1 MKYLVTGSCGFIG
14 SNLVD
19 MLVEQGHEVVGIDNL
34 SSDAHDEF
42 YFNPKATYYHYDI
55 TDYVMC
61 SQVFERHRPDVVF
74 HLAAEARIQNCMN
87 DPGRCMETNV
97 MGTQTMLSLCRK
109 HDNGSASRMVFMS
122 TSAIYGLS
130 ESTQFGVGY
139 SSQKETDSIDCLNA
153 YSYSKYFGEQLCKMY
168 SANYGLD
175 TVCFRGFNIY
185 GNRMPKKGQYALVM
199 GIFNRQIDN
208 KESLTIVGD
217 GNQRRDFIHVSDV
230 CRGLIAGA
238 TSSRKQNG
246 AVYNL
251 GYGKNYSIN
260 DVADM
265 MTKAKYHKVQ
275 HTYIPPRNGEAK
287 VTLADISKIRASLG
301 WEPQITLDEW
311 IGNKNG

>member
-1 MKYLVTGSCGFIG
+1 
-14 SNLVD
+14 
-19 MLVEQGHEVVGIDNL
+19 
-34 SSDAHDEF
+34 
-42 YFNPKATYYHYDI
+42 
-55 TDYVMC
+55 
-61 SQVFERHRPDVVF
+61 
-74 HLAAEARIQNCMN
+74 MN

-109 HDNGSASRMVFMS
+109 HDNGCASRMVFMS

-139 SSQKETDSIDCLNA
+139 ASQKETDSIDCLNA

-168 SANYGLD
+168 STNYGLD

-199 GIFNRQIDN
+199 GIFNRQIAN

-238 TSSRKQNG
+238 TSNRKQNG

-251 GYGKNYSIN
+251 GSGKNYSIN
-260 DVADM
+260 NVADM
-265 MTKAKYHKVQ
+265 MTRAKYHKVQ

-287 VTLADISKIRASLG
+287 VTLADISKIKSCLD
-301 WEPQITLDEW
+301 WEPKITLEEW
-311 IGNKNG
+311 IGQS

>member
-42 YFNPKATYYHYDI
+42 YFNPNVMYYHYDI

-61 SQVFERHRPDVVF
+61 SEVFERHRPDVVF

-87 DPGRCMETNV
+87 DPSRCMETNV

-109 HDNGSASRMVFMS
+109 HDNGCASRMVFMS
-122 TSAIYGLS
+122 TSAIYGLC
-130 ESTQFGVGY
+130 EPPNLEWDVP
-139 SSQKETDSIDCLNA
+139 DCLNA

-168 SANYGLD
+168 STNYGLD

-199 GIFNRQIDN
+199 GIFQRLL
-208 KESLTIVGD
+208 KEGKPLTITGD
-217 GNQRRDFIHVSDV
+217 GQQSRDFIHVEDV
-230 CRGLIAGA
+230 CRALIAGA
-238 TSSRKQNG
+238 ESNEPQNG
-246 AVYNL
+246 TVYNV
-251 GYGKNYSIN
+251 GTGKSITIRKIAELMQERWDSN
-260 DVADM
+260 EPFVFL
-265 MTKAKYHKVQ
+265 
-275 HTYIPPRNGEAK
+275 PPRQGEAK
-287 VTLADISKIRASLG
+287 ITEANIQRITSKLK
-301 WEPQITLDEW
+301 WEPKISVEEW
-311 IGNKNG
+311 IKNLDIT